1 MKPENIGFDIRGD
14 VKVFDF
20 GLAKSLLPHLKAD
33 DGLYQLTGP
42 TGSFPYMAPEVAKR
56 ENYDEKCDVFS
67 FGIMFWQMM
76 SLKRPFPLLT
86 TNRLC
91 YEKISV
97 GGARPA
103 MPRFNKWS
111 PRIKEVMTSSWKA
124 SPKDRPSMAVIRFL
138 LMEELEK
145 KKATI
150 NGEFHSKYLSEKSRQ
165 SMHLSLVKR
174 SEHGGRRSQHGD
186 ISVW

>member
-1 MKPENIGFDIRGD
+1 MKPENIGFDVRGD

-20 GLAKSLLPHLKAD
+20 GLAKSLLPHLRGD
-33 DGLYQLTGP
+33 DGLYKLTGP

-76 SLKRPFPLLT
+76 SLKQPFPLLT

-91 YEKISV
+91 YEKISL

-103 MPRFNKWS
+103 IPRFKTWS
-111 PRIKEVMTSSWKA
+111 PRIIEVMTSSWKT
-124 SPKDRPSMAVIRFL
+124 SSKDRPSMADIRFL
-138 LMEELEK
+138 LQEELK
-145 KKATI
+145 TFNAT
-150 NGEFHSKYLSEKSRQ
+150 NVGESRSIYLAEKSRR
-165 SMHLSLVKR
+165 SMNVSLVER
-174 SEHGGRRSQHGD
+174 RTRGERRSQHGD
-186 ISVW
+186 IAFW